1 MAVAR
6 TTATGNSRQRALETI
21 LIDKAKLHNPEP
33 RVPSKRPTLVTAPAR
48 RTAIA
53 KAARPTAM
61 QGGTTTPATR
71 EATTPTTPA
80 IRKGFIGNRN
90 TKRPAFTNT
99 GNAPFKRQTT
109 QANAAI
115 TQQTIDTK
123 GSSKGNN
130 WDEAIWR
137 AHHPSANHVS
147 VAPPKATSY
156 NEAQLAQ
163 SMAAATAAGNIHAF
177 NVAPNVAPVSNL
189 ENIQNE
195 EEVDHQNILTVT
207 FDKTEDAEDYHYDVT
222 QDADDEMDSEDEL
235 NVEET
240 TNEVH
245 DQKEFKVNKPITFG
259 DIKPVIFKAK
269 LFNDYLIKYVNLKT
283 NDTKEEFEIMRQR
296 HLDGI
301 LEGMSALCQVTDAK
315 DLTEDQHGNMSYITA
330 MLDAFADPEDSWDWI
345 WAVMCERGN
354 LRGTLDHFITD
365 PDPVMA
371 ARQEDGMSA
380 SDTWVTSSSEERAS
394 SADDEFPPSASNDG
408 HVGATGLT
416 TSESDSDSHISTG
429 TTPSVD
435 EECQSESSIDFSEPA
450 V

>member
-1 MAVAR
+1 
-6 TTATGNSRQRALETI
+6 
-21 LIDKAKLHNPEP
+21 
-33 RVPSKRPTLVTAPAR
+33 
-48 RTAIA
+48 
-53 KAARPTAM
+53 
-61 QGGTTTPATR
+61 
-71 EATTPTTPA
+71 
-80 IRKGFIGNRN
+80 
-90 TKRPAFTNT
+90 
-99 GNAPFKRQTT
+99 
-109 QANAAI
+109 
-115 TQQTIDTK
+115 
-123 GSSKGNN
+123 
-130 WDEAIWR
+130 
-137 AHHPSANHVS
+137 
-147 VAPPKATSY
+147 
-156 NEAQLAQ
+156 
-163 SMAAATAAGNIHAF
+163 
-177 NVAPNVAPVSNL
+177 
-189 ENIQNE
+189 
-195 EEVDHQNILTVT
+195 
-207 FDKTEDAEDYHYDVT
+207 
-222 QDADDEMDSEDEL
+222 
-235 NVEET
+235 
-240 TNEVH
+240 
-245 DQKEFKVNKPITFG
+245 
-259 DIKPVIFKAK
+259 
-269 LFNDYLIKYVNLKT
+269 
-283 NDTKEEFEIMRQR
+283 MRQR

-435 EECQSESSIDFSEPA
+435 EEFQSESSIDFSEPA